1 MGFGACQRRSLNARK
16 LARHHTFSCYRCVC
30 HRDFGELL
38 LLFLFSKSKENKV
51 LGKLSIAPVSFQ
63 VAEPVLFG
71 FPTILNIKMVIPF
84 VMSPVVTALITYFAM
99 DWGLVAK
106 PVGAVIPWTTPPIIA
121 GFLASGGKI
130 SGAVIQI
137 ITILINMAIYYP
149 FFKMDDNEKLKK
161 ELAK

>member
-1 MGFGACQRRSLNARK
+1 
-16 LARHHTFSCYRCVC
+16 
-30 HRDFGELL
+30 
-38 LLFLFSKSKENKV
+38 
-51 LGKLSIAPVSFQ
+51 
-63 VAEPVLFG
+63 
-71 FPTILNIKMVIPF
+71 
-84 VMSPVVTALITYFAM
+84 MSPVVTALITYFAM

-106 PVGAVIPWTTPPIIA
+106 PVGAVIPWTTPPVIA

-149 FFKMDDNEKLKK
+149 FFKMDDNEKLEK